1 VDDLTMDGGTLYKGD
16 KPLIRMMALEPYGH
30 WNYKGAA
37 REMWE
42 FFKHYSRDPQTKK
55 LIYHE

>member
-1 VDDLTMDGGTLYKGD
+1 M
-16 KPLIRMMALEPYGH
+16 IALEPYGH

-42 FFKHYSRDPQTKK
+42 FFRHFSRDPKTKK